1 MLKYDWQFLSS
12 SYKVCVRRVEPV
24 GLSIVEL
31 KPSARILQ
39 KSAYNSTYLGMNV
52 MKLRSSPSSPFGR
65 KVKMATYILG
75 FADDVEPI
83 LTDTLDPNDSICD
96 VNPLGK
102 IPALE
107 DEGKTYF
114 DSRVIMEYLDAKAGG
129 GKIIPVSGSARY
141 EALTRAALMDGMLDA
156 AVLIV
161 YESRM
166 RPDDKYVES
175 VVIRQREKIIRGLKA
190 VVASAPSYRNGAM
203 PDVGEIGLACV
214 LDYLDFRKQLNWR
227 DHAGNLEGW
236 LADFAANVPGFAE
249 SAPPKE

>member
-1 MLKYDWQFLSS
+1 
-12 SYKVCVRRVEPV
+12 
-24 GLSIVEL
+24 
-31 KPSARILQ
+31 
-39 KSAYNSTYLGMNV
+39 

-75 FADDVEPI
+75 FADEVTVVP
-83 LTDTLDPNDSICD
+83 TDTLDPNDSICE

-107 DEGKTYF
+107 DGGMTYY

-129 GKIIPVSGSARY
+129 GKIIPARGNARY
-141 EALTRAALMDGMLDA
+141 EAMTRAALMDGILDA

-166 RPDDKYVES
+166 RPEDKYVES
-175 VVIRQREKIIRGLKA
+175 VVLRQRGKIIRGLEA
-190 VVASAPSYRNGAM
+190 IAATAPTYQNGAM

-214 LDYLDFRKQLNWR
+214 LDYLDFRKQVNWR
-227 DHAGNLEGW
+227 DHAAGLEGW
-236 LADFAANVPGFAE
+236 FADFAAQVPGFAE
-249 SAPPKE
+249 SAPPKD